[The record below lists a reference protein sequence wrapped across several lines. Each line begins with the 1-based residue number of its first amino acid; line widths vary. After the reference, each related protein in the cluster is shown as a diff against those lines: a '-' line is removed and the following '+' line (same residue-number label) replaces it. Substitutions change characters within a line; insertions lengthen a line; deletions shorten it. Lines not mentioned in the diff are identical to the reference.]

1 MKHIQIYGAALAM
14 LLGSNALAQDNKPQG
29 DKPAPR
35 SAQPAAA
42 VPAPFTALKGS
53 DVMGAKVRDQA
64 GEVGKVEDLIVD
76 PATGRIE
83 YAVLAL
89 SGDRAKGNAWIAL
102 PFGLIVA
109 SEQMAEKRDKPELKL
124 NVDAAKLQ
132 SAPTFAKD
140 KWPDFNAPAWRSEL
154 DKHFGATRS
163 DDVARSA
170 DPAAMRR
177 SMRASELMGKDLH
190 SPSND
195 EVGEIKELVI
205 DVRGARFPYVVISSG
220 GFLGLGD
227 KLHAIPWEAIQVKPD
242 AAGKDKDKLVVGLA
256 KDRVLKAPEFKKD
269 DWARMTDRAW
279 VSELYTYYGY
289 KPYWSDTVEAGFKE
303 GEKPRDEKDKKNADG
318 NPH

>member
-1 MKHIQIYGAALAM
+1 MKHTQIYSAALVV
-14 LLGSNALAQDNKPQG
+14 LLGSMALAQDSKPQG
-29 DKPAPR
+29 DKPVPR
-35 SAQPAAA
+35 AQPATAA

-53 DVMGAKVRDQA
+53 DVIGAKVRDQV

-83 YAVLAL
+83 YAVLSL
-89 SGDRAKGNAWIAL
+89 SGERMKGKDWIAL
-102 PFGLIVA
+102 PFGLLSA
-109 SEQMAEKRDKPELKL
+109 NEMMAEKRDKPELRVS
-124 NVDAAKLQ
+124 VDAARLQ
-132 SAPTFAKD
+132 SAPTFTKD
-140 KWPDFNAPAWRSEL
+140 KWPDFNAPAWRSDL
-154 DKHFGATRS
+154 DKHYGGTRS
-163 DDVARSA
+163 DDVARAA

-177 SMRASELMGKDLH
+177 SVRASELDGKDLY

-205 DVRGARFPYVVISSG
+205 DVRGARVPYVVISSG

-242 AAGKDKDKLVVGLA
+242 AGKDKDKLVVNLE

-279 VSELYTYYGY
+279 VSDLYKHYGY
-289 KPYWSDTVEAGFKE
+289 KPYWSDTVEAGYHD
-303 GEKPRDEKDKKNADG
+303 GAKPHDDKDKKNPDG
-318 NPH
+318 NPR